1 MTLVTR
7 SLTVQIGGV
16 RALDGLS
23 LTIEPG
29 ISGLVGPNGAGK
41 TTFLNVLSGFV
52 KPLTGSVTYD
62 GADLLGMPPHKR
74 ARWGLR
80 RTFQQEQLALGLSAA
95 DNVLATAENI
105 GAGRREV
112 TDTLAAV
119 GLTAADRPAAELSM
133 LERRLLELA
142 QVMVGSPRLIVLDE
156 PGAGLS
162 EAETEV
168 LVPVIRTIAAWTGV
182 SVVLVDHD
190 MDFVSALCVQL
201 AVLDFGL
208 LIANGPT
215 AEVLTDPVV
224 RRAYLGDEEF

>member
-1 MTLVTR
+1 MTR

-52 KPLTGSVTYD
+52 KPLTGSVTCD
-62 GADLLGMPPHKR
+62 DADLLGMPPHKR

-105 GAGRREV
+105 GAGRREAAGA
-112 TDTLAAV
+112 LAAV
-119 GLTAADRPAAELSM
+119 GLTGVDRPAAELSM

-168 LVPVIRTIAAWTGV
+168 LVPVIRTIAARTGV

-224 RRAYLGDEEF
+224 RRAYLGDEEL

>member
-7 SLTVQIGGV
+7 SLTIRIGGV

-23 LTIEPG
+23 LTVEPG

-52 KPLTGSVTYD
+52 KPLAGSVTYD

-105 GAGRREV
+105 GAGRREAA
-112 TDTLAAV
+112 DALAAV
-119 GLTAADRPAAELSM
+119 GLTGADRPAAALSM

-168 LVPVIRTIAAWTGV
+168 LVPVIRAIAAWTGV

-190 MDFVSALCVQL
+190 MDFVAALCDQL
-201 AVLDFGL
+201 AVLDVGR

-224 RRAYLGDEEF
+224 RRAYLGDEEL

>member
-1 MTLVTR
+1 VTR

-105 GAGRREV
+105 GAGRREAAGA
-112 TDTLAAV
+112 LAAV
-119 GLTAADRPAAELSM
+119 GLTGADRPAAELSM

-168 LVPVIRTIAAWTGV
+168 LVPVIRTIAARTGV

-224 RRAYLGDEEF
+224 RRAYLGDEEL